1 MKCSPS
7 QNIQNIT
14 NGMTSTSKSCH
25 QNLVVFL
32 SAYLNKIQ
40 TTIVWYEC
48 SDFLAVFD
56 QLHSDALP
64 DSRVWL
70 AYLHFFQDNSFSM
83 RSTSKWVGLQS
94 GSQMGL
100 LVLLIMPFLLTAVVA
115 ELSCCTKTTALA

>member
-1 MKCSPS
+1 
-7 QNIQNIT
+7 
-14 NGMTSTSKSCH
+14 MTSTSKSCH

-32 SAYLNKIQ
+32 QIRGNHQ
-40 TTIVWYEC
+40 VN
-48 SDFLAVFD
+48 
-56 QLHSDALP
+56 LHSDALP

-70 AYLHFFQDNSFSM
+70 LTYLHFFQDNSFSM

-115 ELSCCTKTTALA
+115 ELSCCTKTTALGPGRSLPPIQAPGAFLLPYELYKAMR